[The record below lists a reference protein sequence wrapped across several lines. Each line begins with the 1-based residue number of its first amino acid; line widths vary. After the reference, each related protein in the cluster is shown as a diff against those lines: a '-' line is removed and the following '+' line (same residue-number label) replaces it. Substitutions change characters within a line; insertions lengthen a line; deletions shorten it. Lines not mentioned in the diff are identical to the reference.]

1 MKKAGGESQRNTKK
15 DDKNQSQRFVET
27 AERLETDKS
36 RKAFERALEAIKPEA
51 GHSHPSEKQPAS

>member
-1 MKKAGGESQRNTKK
+1 MKKAGDESQKNIKK

-36 RKAFERALEAIKPEA
+36 GRAFEQALKAIKPA
-51 GHSHPSEKQPAS
+51 ADHSHPSEKQPAS